1 MAAPPEKRFRI
12 LCPVRG
18 GKRSDKTVARAIELA
33 RARDAA
39 LTFLYVVDVEFLGH
53 ATVARVKL
61 MTEELTETGTFTL
74 TKLAQRARA
83 AGVVE
88 VDTVIREGHIGEVIL
103 EVIRDTGAGL
113 LVTGR
118 PGQTPN
124 VVSFTE
130 RTFSTLLADLRAA
143 TGVEIERV
151 E

>member
-1 MAAPPEKRFRI
+1 VSTETI

-33 RARDAA
+33 LGKNATLA
-39 LTFLYVVDVEFLGH
+39 FLYVVDVEFLGH

-61 MTEELTETGTFTL
+61 MIEELTETGKFAL
-74 TKLAQRARA
+74 TRLAERAQA
-83 AGVVE
+83 AGVEQVE
-88 VDTVIREGHIGEVIL
+88 AIIREGKIEDVVRRVL
-103 EVIRDTGAGL
+103 ETTGASV

-124 VVSFTE
+124 VVSFSE
-130 RTFSTLLADLRAA
+130 EAFGSFMQSLQE